1 MKDYSMMEPA
11 LAVLASYGPDLRNG
25 LTSHA
30 PMAVEALA
38 ALGRADAVM
47 PWLDA
52 YRPGLLPR
60 PIARQRIERDWR
72 AALGHEDR
80 FADWSEFFAN
90 ELDDAPC
97 RDVLERWTARLA
109 PAYCASAMHG
119 VIRVGH
125 ACRSLGDAETPLR
138 RRELADGLAYWAA
151 AYQVLPSA
159 AADAQRGRALAA
171 IARVPV
177 VPPAAR
183 RFAGTITSS
192 LVALDDFPAFA
203 PVIDLLDV
211 TGDPGV
217 LLSDLSET
225 FVRVYLAN
233 AHDFLSAI
241 VFVHSVTG
249 VSAVRSILPYLPDAT
264 ARDAIRHA
272 WQGSCALYSA
282 FATTS
287 TLVDDVEPPAED
299 QAALIDLAIANG
311 DDHAIKFTEV
321 CLREHALRPSP
332 AYLAAA
338 RHAIRTLVA
347 APA

>member
-1 MKDYSMMEPA
+1 MDPA
-11 LAVLASYGPDLRNG
+11 LEVLAAYGPDLRNG

-38 ALGRADAVM
+38 ALGRPDAVM

-60 PIARQRIERDWR
+60 PAARQRIERDWR

-80 FADWSEFFAN
+80 FADWSEFFASQ
-90 ELDDAPC
+90 LDDAPW
-97 RDVLERWTARLA
+97 RDVLARWAARLA
-109 PAYCASAMHG
+109 PAFCASAMHG

-125 ACRSLGDAETPLR
+125 ASRSLGVAETPLR

-159 AADAQRGRALAA
+159 AADANRERPQDA

-192 LVALDDFPAFA
+192 LVALDDFPPFA

-211 TGDPGV
+211 TGDPGE
-217 LLSDLSET
+217 LLSDLTET
-225 FVRVYLAN
+225 FVRAYLAN

-241 VFVHSVTG
+241 VFVHGVTG
-249 VSAVRSILPYLPDAT
+249 VSAVRSLLPSLPDAT

-282 FATTS
+282 FAITS
-287 TLVDDVEPPAED
+287 DLTHDVEPPSED
-299 QAALIDLAIANG
+299 PAALIDLAIANG
-311 DDHAIKFTEV
+311 DDHAIKFTEA
-321 CLREHALRPSP
+321 CLREHALRQSP

-338 RHAIRTLVA
+338 RHAIRTLV
-347 APA
+347 PATA

>member
-1 MKDYSMMEPA
+1 MMEPA
-11 LAVLASYGPDLRNG
+11 LGMLAAYGPDLRNG
-25 LTSHA
+25 LTNHA

-38 ALGRADAVM
+38 ALGRADAVL

-60 PIARQRIERDWR
+60 PVARQRIDAADWR
-72 AALGHEDR
+72 PALGHEDR
-80 FADWSEFFAN
+80 FADWSEFFAS
-90 ELDDAPC
+90 ELEDAPW
-97 RDVLERWTARLA
+97 RDVLARWGARLA
-109 PAYCASAMHG
+109 PAFCASAMHG

-125 ACRSLGDAETPLR
+125 ASRSLGEAETPLR
-138 RRELADGLAYWAA
+138 RRELADALAYWAA

-159 AADAQRGRALAA
+159 AASAERRRAHDA
-171 IARVPV
+171 IEHVPV
-177 VPPAAR
+177 VPPPAR

-211 TGDPGV
+211 TGNPDV
-217 LLSDLSET
+217 VLSDLTET
-225 FVRVYLAN
+225 FVRLYLAN

-241 VFVHSVTG
+241 VFVHGVTG
-249 VSAVRSILPYLPDAT
+249 VSAVRSILPYLPDAV

-287 TLVDDVEPPAED
+287 VLAHDVDPPSEDRATLV
-299 QAALIDLAIANG
+299 DLAIANG

-338 RHAIRTLVA
+338 RHAIRTLV
-347 APA
+347 PA

>member
-1 MKDYSMMEPA
+1 MMDPA
-11 LAVLASYGPDLRNG
+11 LEMLAAYGPDLRNG
-25 LTSHA
+25 LTNHA

-38 ALGRADAVM
+38 ALDRPDAVL

-52 YRPGLLPR
+52 YRSGFLPR
-60 PIARQRIERDWR
+60 PVARQRIERDWR

-80 FADWSEFFAN
+80 FADWSEFFGN
-90 ELDDAPC
+90 ELEDAPW
-97 RDVLERWTARLA
+97 RDVLARWGARLA
-109 PAYCASAMHG
+109 PAFCASAMHG

-125 ACRSLGDAETPLR
+125 ASRSLGEAEMPLR
-138 RRELADGLAYWAA
+138 RRELADALAYWAA

-159 AADAQRGRALAA
+159 TTSAQRRRAQDA
-171 IARVPV
+171 IEHVPV

-211 TGDPGV
+211 TGDPDV
-217 LLSDLSET
+217 VLSDLTET
-225 FVRVYLAN
+225 FVRLYLAN

-241 VFVHSVTG
+241 VFVHGVTG
-249 VSAVRSILPYLPDAT
+249 VSAVRSILPYLPDAV

-272 WQGSCALYSA
+272 WQGSCALYAA

-287 TLVDDVEPPAED
+287 ALVHDGDPPSED
-299 QAALIDLAIANG
+299 RATLIDLAIANG

-332 AYLAAA
+332 ACLAAA
-338 RHAIRTLVA
+338 RHAIRTLV
-347 APA
+347 PATA